1 MSLELRSDL
10 SPTQARG
17 QVALL
22 GTRLRQDRWTVTWA
36 LVFSLVLLSCL
47 AAPLWAAWIA
57 HTGPNEN
64 HITDKVIVD
73 GRVVDVVD
81 DNGVPIGPTWEN
93 RFFLGADQNG
103 RDEMV
108 RLLYGGRNSLLIGL
122 AATLITCLLGSTIG
136 LAAGYLRGWTDGV
149 LSRIL
154 EVLWA
159 FPVILLGIAL
169 GTALAI
175 DGISIGPL
183 TIRGG
188 SVGAAVFVIALV
200 YVPYLARPIRAQTLS
215 LREREFVEA
224 ARAVGMSR
232 RRIALSE
239 LLPNLSPT
247 IFAFAPMLF
256 ANAVLLEAALS
267 FLGAG
272 IQPPAPSWG
281 TMIANGVDRLV
292 SAPYLAVIPGL
303 LLVLTVLSLNA
314 VAEGVSRALGS
325 RAQLRVGR

>member
-1 MSLELRSDL
+1 ME
-10 SPTQARG
+10 
-17 QVALL
+17 AL
-22 GTRLRQDRWTVTWA
+22 
-36 LVFSLVLLSCL
+36 
-47 AAPLWAAWIA
+47 
-57 HTGPNEN
+57 
-64 HITDKVIVD
+64 
-73 GRVVDVVD
+73 
-81 DNGVPIGPTWEN
+81 
-93 RFFLGADQNG
+93 
-103 RDEMV
+103 
-108 RLLYGGRNSLLIGL
+108 
-122 AATLITCLLGSTIG
+122 
-136 LAAGYLRGWTDGV
+136 
-149 LSRIL
+149 
-154 EVLWA
+154 
-159 FPVILLGIAL
+159 
-169 GTALAI
+169 
-175 DGISIGPL
+175 
-183 TIRGG
+183 
-188 SVGAAVFVIALV
+188 GAAVFVIALV

-281 TMIANGVDRLV
+281 TMIASGVDRLV